1 MATPELV
8 NMLAGDESYADVLER
23 FWDAEGVG
31 SVSNPEFGRSFMMS
45 YLPAGGGSYRSASY
59 NTFSEA
65 KRAME
70 ARMGRGTQRIEI
82 LDTRG
87 NRPSKVLVWTPS
99 TGIQSMNPIPGV
111 TLRKYHQT
119 GVTLPQAKRWKK
131 IGKWEIGTYQLHD
144 IGRRMYVTDG
154 WVVDYPTDYGGGKVA
169 YDSPERIPQSVKAA
183 VAEYMKTMGVQS
195 MNPFGGY
202 RGKKTGDILDA
213 IHVGDKVVVV
223 NRFGQERSGRAV
235 MRGPHGWVL
244 NMGGAHGTPHV
255 ATNEDIVKVIRKG
268 TRLDRLE
275 YNDTPAEENPSR
287 LEFSPMRANKALAAA
302 GKHYY
307 ETQGEA
313 INAVQEA
320 LVSAGYHYWKPE
332 NESWGH
338 IAYETNKSYN
348 IALRDGAMLH
358 ISMYRMPSG
367 RYELV
372 AHVSR
377 TGRRTSNPVS
387 TPDSFTRA
395 YIEAALWS
403 STDDDGNP
411 LDENY
416 STGDI
421 SDETKEKMYADCAK
435 FQELAGDLIDDSS
448 KAGHDFWL
456 TRNGHGAGFWDGDW
470 PEPAATQLTK
480 LARRFGEYDLYVGD
494 NDTIYGSGG
503 RVVNPRRKYDQ
514 DALDPV
520 SGMPHMDLE
529 QTSLMKGILGSQRAY
544 YAGLE
549 PEPWASM
556 SNRTWYSVY
565 DPNTGD
571 VVNIKGGTG
580 GWRFGSMAAAQREA
594 DKLNRKR
601 GVRNPANPLDDAAEM
616 YETFH
621 GAPSKE
627 ILEVVEDYKFHS
639 NLAVLGTAVEM
650 DVKVRRRGLI
660 KIRFDGTTK
669 LCSNEAGTHLYL
681 VDGDQ
686 SLDLKVFGIKR
697 KRTGKHGHY
706 TDVKDKLLLG
716 EIHELTYRTEKAFD
730 NFKLTD
736 YYHGL
741 GEDSGVRPALV
752 YDTLNEQMEIV
763 GGQYIVRDIGI
774 VN

>member
-1 MATPELV
+1 MAAGQAEL
-8 NMLAGDESYADVLER
+8 NMKPGDTSYADVLER
-23 FWDAEGVG
+23 VG
-31 SVSNPEFGRSFMMS
+31 WASGKASNP
-45 YLPAGGGSYRSASY
+45 L
-59 NTFSEA
+59 
-65 KRAME
+65 
-70 ARMGRGTQRIEI
+70 
-82 LDTRG
+82 
-87 NRPSKVLVWTPS
+87 
-99 TGIQSMNPIPGV
+99 
-111 TLRKYHQT
+111 
-119 GVTLPQAKRWKK
+119 
-131 IGKWEIGTYQLHD
+131 
-144 IGRRMYVTDG
+144 
-154 WVVDYPTDYGGGKVA
+154 
-169 YDSPERIPQSVKAA
+169 
-183 VAEYMKTMGVQS
+183 
-195 MNPFGGY
+195 GGY
-202 RGKKTGDILDA
+202 RGPKSGDILDA
-213 IHVGDKVVVV
+213 IHVGDRVTVV
-223 NRFGQERSGRAV
+223 NRFGQERTGRAV
-235 MRGPHGWVL
+235 MRGLHGWVL
-244 NMGGAHGTPHV
+244 NMGGAHGTPEV
-255 ATNEDIVKVIRKG
+255 ADNENIVRVIRKG

-302 GKHYY
+302 GRHYY

-332 NESWGH
+332 NESWDH

-348 IALRDGAMLH
+348 IGLRDGLMLH
-358 ISMYRMPSG
+358 ISVYRMPSG

-377 TGRRTSNPVS
+377 MGRRVSNPVS

-416 STGDI
+416 SSGDI

-456 TRNGHGAGFWDGDW
+456 TRNGYGAGFWDGDW

-480 LARRFGEYDLYVGD
+480 LSGRFGTYDLYVGD
-494 NDTIYGSGG
+494 NSTIHGSGG
-503 RVVNPRRKYDQ
+503 RAVNPRRKYGQ
-514 DALDPV
+514 DGLDPV
-520 SGMPHMDLE
+520 SGTPHMD
-529 QTSLMKGILGSQRAY
+529 RAY
-544 YAGLE
+544 YVGPE

-556 SNRTWYSVY
+556 ANKTWYSVY
-565 DPNTGD
+565 DPNTGNM
-571 VVNIKGGTG
+571 VNVKGGAG

-621 GAPSKE
+621 GTPST
-627 ILEVVEDYKFHS
+627 EVIEVEEDFHYHS
-639 NLAVLGTAVEM
+639 NLAVLGTATELI
-650 DVKVRRRGLI
+650 VKVRRRGNM
-660 KIRFDGTTK
+660 KISFDGHTK
-669 LCSNEAGTHLYL
+669 LCSNEEGTQLYL
-681 VDGDQ
+681 IDGDQ
-686 SLDLKVFGIKR
+686 SLNLRDIGIKR
-697 KRTGKHGHY
+697 SRKGPHGDV
-706 TDVKDKLLLG
+706 TDVKDKILVG
-716 EIHELTYRTEKAFD
+716 EIIELTYRTKKSFD

-741 GEDSGVRPALV
+741 GEDSGVRPSLV
-752 YDTLNEQMEIV
+752 YDVLNKHLEIV
-763 GGQYIVRDIGI
+763 GGQYKVHDVGI